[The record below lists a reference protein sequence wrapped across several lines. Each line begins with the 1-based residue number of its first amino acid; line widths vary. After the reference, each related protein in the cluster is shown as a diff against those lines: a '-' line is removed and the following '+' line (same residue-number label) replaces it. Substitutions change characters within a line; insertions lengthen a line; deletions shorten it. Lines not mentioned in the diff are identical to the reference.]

1 MGEMWLE
8 NVVRQRIVSSS
19 SCYQKCTQIFCFPI
33 TGMTLFVQPF
43 SLFAVV
49 SRDVIYSG
57 AWCYIHGYLFTV
69 FVVTIQLSLLMISLD
84 RNYAIMNSLR
94 YPYICTQSLCNVLIA
109 LSWLFGVIMA
119 IPPLAGAGLGKYNFQ
134 KHQYI
139 CSLDW
144 TTGHAYLGIL
154 SSVAFL
160 IPILIQGCC
169 YLKIFMAA
177 LGHSKRSRRVH
188 PWVTQSSSK
197 FQDGPSESSESSD
210 SVNSSIGSPKAT
222 ECKAVRTI
230 FLIAVAYCICWV
242 PYFTDAYL
250 LLKSEESMSSLSATA
265 ICMVFTTSVL
275 NPVIYAYMNRVT
287 RREIGRFLCGNPVQP
302 EADDYISTSMST
314 FSAAKQVAAGWP
326 LPERHRSR
334 STGGIFSNE
343 MDTILEETE
352 DNCCETRSEGNYP
365 ICDTNT
371 HAPAH
376 ATHCEPLCS
385 FNPHQRDGMISEQ
398 KVQTDAIHPNKFD
411 LVHVRPVEERVSNEQ
426 LNEGIKLKVKQKGNS
441 LWNIVKSEKFCE
453 ERRKTSR
460 SNSYD
465 AMISKYRK
473 RKSRD
478 CGSFLYFQH
487 NDQLRAKL
495 KSINRTVSR
504 SEMSV
509 DHKISVTELPDRLKF
524 RVSVTDLD
532 KHKKALTLNSK
543 VEIKNTGRTFDREIA
558 STSRDTFKS
567 RVDDMPMRARDKR
580 RQWRRSSSFSVSKQ
594 TGRFDCQSTIWDL
607 HRDCG
612 KYVKC
617 KIAKVNCDTR
627 TCMFQYEC
635 AKYILWLESVE

>member
-1 MGEMWLE
+1 
-8 NVVRQRIVSSS
+8 
-19 SCYQKCTQIFCFPI
+19 
-33 TGMTLFVQPF
+33 
-43 SLFAVV
+43 
-49 SRDVIYSG
+49 
-57 AWCYIHGYLFTV
+57 
-69 FVVTIQLSLLMISLD
+69 
-84 RNYAIMNSLR
+84 
-94 YPYICTQSLCNVLIA
+94 
-109 LSWLFGVIMA
+109 MA
-119 IPPLAGAGLGKYNFQ
+119 IPPLARAGLGKYNFQ

-144 TTGHAYLGIL
+144 TSGHAYLGIF

-210 SVNSSIGSPKAT
+210 SINSSMGPSRAT

-230 FLIAVAYCICWV
+230 FLIAIAYCICWV

-250 LLKSEESMSSLSATA
+250 LLKSKETKSSLSSAA
-265 ICMVFTTSVL
+265 ICLVFTTSVL

-287 RREIGRFLCGNPVQP
+287 RRVIGRFLCGNPVQP

-314 FSAAKQVAAGWP
+314 FSTAKQVAVGWP

-352 DNCCETRSEGNYP
+352 SNCCETRSEGNFP
-365 ICDTNT
+365 ICDPKA

-376 ATHCEPLCS
+376 ATHSDPLSS
-385 FNPHQRDGMISEQ
+385 FNPHQRHGVVSEQ
-398 KVQTDAIHPNKFD
+398 DVQTDKI
-411 LVHVRPVEERVSNEQ
+411 RPVQYDFVRADEERVTDDKVNQ
-426 LNEGIKLKVKQKGNS
+426 GVKLKVRQKDGS

-453 ERRKTSR
+453 EKRKTNR
-460 SNSYD
+460 SNSCGTES
-465 AMISKYRK
+465 SKYRK

-478 CGSFLYFQH
+478 CGSFLFFQ
-487 NDQLRAKL
+487 NDDQLRAKL
-495 KSINRTVSR
+495 KSIRRAMSR

-509 DHKISVTELPDRLKF
+509 DHNILVTELPDRLKL

-532 KHKKALTLNSK
+532 SNKKGLTLNSK
-543 VEIKNTGRTFDREIA
+543 VEIKNTGRSFDRDMTQYGA
-558 STSRDTFKS
+558 STSRATTSS
-567 RVDDMPMRARDKR
+567 RKVLDDIPMKTRDKR
-580 RQWRRSSSFSVSKQ
+580 RFLRRSSSLSASNQ
-594 TGRFDCQSTIWDL
+594 PGRFDCQSTI
-607 HRDCG
+607 
-612 KYVKC
+612 
-617 KIAKVNCDTR
+617 
-627 TCMFQYEC
+627 
-635 AKYILWLESVE
+635 